1 MGNVNLRRAWE
12 WITEVGKAGWII
24 TSVVLVVAC
33 VALGIN
39 IASYNIQSR
48 TDHASV
54 YTTRIYLSAPAA
66 EDTLWDH
73 DIQNSGREDA
83 AGVKLKLG
91 TVDDNGTNPKLLGAD
106 EWVRLA
112 IGASGEAQLPIH
124 RKDFRDFFVTCL
136 TYRDARGQTGEE
148 LFFYQLPV
156 VPLSN
161 MGAAPKKVSQTVHD
175 KLSSGFSC
183 AKL

>member
-33 VALGIN
+33 VALGFN

-73 DIQNSGREDA
+73 VIQNSGREDA
-83 AGVKLKLG
+83 TGVKLKLG

-112 IGASGEAQLPIH
+112 IGHPGRRNFQSTKRIFAISL
-124 RKDFRDFFVTCL
+124 
-136 TYRDARGQTGEE
+136 
-148 LFFYQLPV
+148 
-156 VPLSN
+156 
-161 MGAAPKKVSQTVHD
+161 
-175 KLSSGFSC
+175 
-183 AKL
+183 